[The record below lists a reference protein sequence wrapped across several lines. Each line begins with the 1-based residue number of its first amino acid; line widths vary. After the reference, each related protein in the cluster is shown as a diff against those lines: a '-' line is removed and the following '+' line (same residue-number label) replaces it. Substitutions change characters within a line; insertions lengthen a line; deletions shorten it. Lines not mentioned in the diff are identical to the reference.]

1 VIGQDLAPMRASA
14 AGLAAVL
21 VAAVIA
27 GCGAGG
33 SGLVLEHS
41 GLLADYRFNKAA
53 PTSSLAPTFRLG
65 GTATLSDASVRP
77 ASNGLHIDVGS
88 HRLGTWRGFFVAT
101 AATYPANAVIHVR
114 MWRPSRSVPLAS
126 QSGIVLIAVQTGAS
140 SLLDYVVVAGAISR
154 GNESWLVGY
163 ANGNTAYART
173 TVLSNM
179 PSSSTS
185 EAVTLRTD
193 GRSRYAVYFGG
204 RLVYESTSLR
214 LGVAGPFRV
223 YLEVEAHGFPY
234 ETRFQDL
241 WIAADN
247 AVGVDGLHP
256 GDHVTLTPD
265 GDSPVRAIANAAGRA
280 RLVLPLN
287 EAVGKGTLT
296 IQGPHIRRR
305 FAGVAFAGGDVYGV
319 RT

>member
-1 VIGQDLAPMRASA
+1 VTGQDLAALRASA
-14 AGLAAVL
+14 VGLAAVV
-21 VAAVIA
+21 VALVIA

-41 GLLADYRFNKAA
+41 GLLADHRFNEPA

-65 GTATLSDASVRP
+65 GTATLSDASVRL

-114 MWRPSRSVPLAS
+114 MWRPSRSVPLPS

-140 SLLDYVVVAGAISR
+140 RLLDYVVVAGVISR

-173 TVLSNM
+173 NVLSNM
-179 PSSSTS
+179 PSTSTS
-185 EAVTLRTD
+185 EDVTLRTD
-193 GRSRYAVYFGG
+193 GRSRYAVYFGR
-204 RLVYESTSLR
+204 RLVYKSTSLR
-214 LGVAGPFRV
+214 LGVAAPFRV

-241 WIAADN
+241 WIAADSS
-247 AVGVDGLHP
+247 VGVDGLHP

-265 GDSPVRAIANAAGRA
+265 GDPPVRAIANAAGRA
-280 RLVLPLN
+280 QLVLPPN
-287 EAVGKGTLT
+287 EAVGKGKLT
-296 IQGPHIRRR
+296 IRGPHIRRR

-319 RT
+319 ST

>member
-1 VIGQDLAPMRASA
+1 VTGQDLAALRASA
-14 AGLAAVL
+14 VGLAAVV
-21 VAAVIA
+21 VALVIA

-41 GLLADYRFNKAA
+41 GLLADHRFNEPA

-65 GTATLSDASVRP
+65 GTATLSDASVRL

-114 MWRPSRSVPLAS
+114 MWRPSRSVPLPS

-140 SLLDYVVVAGAISR
+140 RLLDYVVVAGVISR

-163 ANGNTAYART
+163 ANGNSAYART
-173 TVLSNM
+173 NVLSNM
-179 PSSSTS
+179 PSTSTT
-185 EAVTLRTD
+185 EDVTLRTD
-193 GRSRYAVYFGG
+193 GRSRYAVYFGR
-204 RLVYESTSLR
+204 RLVYKSTSLR
-214 LGVAGPFRV
+214 LGVAAPFRV

-241 WIAADN
+241 WIAADSS
-247 AVGVDGLHP
+247 VGVDGLHP

-265 GDSPVRAIANAAGRA
+265 GDPPVRAIANAAGR
-280 RLVLPLN
+280 V
-287 EAVGKGTLT
+287 EAVDAN
-296 IQGPHIRRR
+296 RAVR
-305 FAGVAFAGGDVYGV
+305 GDP
-319 RT
+319 

>member
-1 VIGQDLAPMRASA
+1 VIRQNHGLLRASA

-21 VAAVIA
+21 VAALIV

-41 GLLADYRFNKAA
+41 GLLAEQRFNEPA

-65 GTATLSDASVRP
+65 GTATLSDATVRL
-77 ASNGLHIDVGS
+77 ASNGLHVDVGP
-88 HRLGTWRGFFVAT
+88 HPLGTWRGFFVAT

-140 SLLDYVVVAGAISR
+140 KLLDYVVVAGAISR

-163 ANGNTAYART
+163 ANGNTTYAT
-173 TVLSNM
+173 TKVLSNM
-179 PSSSTS
+179 PSSATS
-185 EAVTLRTD
+185 QDVTLRTD
-193 GRSRYAVYFGG
+193 GRSRYAVYFGR
-204 RLVYESTSLR
+204 RLVYKSTSLR
-214 LGVAGPFRV
+214 LGVAPPFRV

-234 ETRFQDL
+234 QTRFQDL
-241 WIAADN
+241 WIAAGN
-247 AVGVDGLHP
+247 AVKVDGLRR

-265 GDSPVRAIANAAGRA
+265 GDPRVRAIANAAGRA
-280 RLVLPLN
+280 QLLLPLN

-296 IQGPHIRRR
+296 IRGPHMRRR
-305 FAGVAFAGGDVYGV
+305 FTGVAFAGGDVYTL

>member
-1 VIGQDLAPMRASA
+1 MRASA

-41 GLLADYRFNKAA
+41 GLLADYRFNEPA
-53 PTSSLAPTFRLG
+53 PTSSLAPIFRLG

-77 ASNGLHIDVGS
+77 ASNGLQIDVGS

-140 SLLDYVVVAGAISR
+140 RLLDYVVVAGAISR

-163 ANGNTAYART
+163 AHGNTAYART

-179 PSSSTS
+179 PSNSTS

-214 LGVAGPFRV
+214 LGVAPPFRV

-265 GDSPVRAIANAAGRA
+265 GDPPVRAIANAAGRA
-280 RLVLPLN
+280 RLLLPLN
-287 EAVGKGTLT
+287 EAVGRGTLT
-296 IQGPHIRRR
+296 IQGRHMRRR

>member
-1 VIGQDLAPMRASA
+1 VIGQNLGSLRASA
-14 AGLAAVL
+14 AGLAAAL
-21 VAAVIA
+21 IAAVIA

-41 GLLADYRFNKAA
+41 GLLAYDRFNEPA

-65 GTATLSDASVRP
+65 GTATLSDASVRL
-77 ASNGLHIDVGS
+77 ASNGLQVDVGP
-88 HRLGTWRGFFVAT
+88 HPLGTWRGFFVAT
-101 AATYPANAVIHVR
+101 SATYPANAVIHVR

-140 SLLDYVVVAGAISR
+140 RLLDYVVVAGAISR
-154 GNESWLVGY
+154 GNESWLVGH
-163 ANGNTAYART
+163 ANGNTAYAAT
-173 TVLSNM
+173 NVLSNM
-179 PSSSTS
+179 PSASTS
-185 EAVTLRTD
+185 EDVTLRTD
-193 GRSRYAVYFGG
+193 GRSRLAVYFGG

-214 LGVAGPFRV
+214 LGVAAPFRV

-241 WIAADN
+241 WIAGDN
-247 AVGVDGLHP
+247 AVAVDGLQP
-256 GDHVTLTPD
+256 GDQVTLTPD
-265 GDSPVRAIANAAGRA
+265 GDPPVRAIATAGGRA
-280 RLVLPLN
+280 QLLLPLN

-296 IQGPHIRRR
+296 IDGPHIRRR
-305 FAGVAFAGGDVYGV
+305 FAGVAFAGGDVYRV